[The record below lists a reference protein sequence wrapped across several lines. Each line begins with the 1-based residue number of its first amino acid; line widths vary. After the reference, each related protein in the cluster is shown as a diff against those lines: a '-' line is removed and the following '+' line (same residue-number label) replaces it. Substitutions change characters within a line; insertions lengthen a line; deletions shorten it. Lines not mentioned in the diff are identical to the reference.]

1 MANLIKWVLSLIETG
16 ESNEVIKAK
25 LEMLLCMVRTVPS
38 YTVED
43 VVQNMI
49 EEANKDAE

>member
-1 MANLIKWVLSLIETG
+1 MESLIKWMLDQLKRG
-16 ESNEVIKAK
+16 ESYEVIIAK